1 MTSFYS
7 INIYVIDM
15 KNTFLFLA
23 LLVLSTTM
31 QAQNSEQNTKT
42 VKDSTKLEILDEVL
56 VKSVRVDADS
66 PITHTNVTKEDL
78 EIRNLGQDIPILLN
92 YLPSVVTTSDTG
104 AGIGYTG
111 LRIRGVSGGSTNVT
125 INGIAY
131 NDAES
136 LGTFWVNLPDF
147 SSSIESLQVQR
158 GVGSSTNGSG
168 AFGASINILT
178 NNQNKEASASTSH
191 SAGSFGTVKNNVQFS
206 TGVLNNRF
214 EVSGRLSKIKSNGF
228 IDRASSELK
237 SYFLQGTYKD
247 NNRLIK
253 AVVFGGGEKT
263 YQAWYGVDVFTIDD
277 DRTANIAGAIYNDN
291 GDLTG
296 YYDNQVDDYK
306 QDHYQLHWNE
316 KFNNQLSLNV
326 GLNYTYGRGFYEEY
340 TNDGDIASLGLM
352 PFTSN
357 GNNIDTMD
365 YIRQKWLDNDYYV
378 ANASLNF
385 KNNNLDIVAGASFS
399 KYIGDHF
406 GEIIWS
412 EYAAQL
418 NISKDHRYYFSEAN
432 KEDISAF
439 AKATVK
445 VMDKVSVFGDIQ
457 FRNVDYTTNGIVSDQ
472 SDFNLDE
479 NYSFFNPKFG
489 ISYNLNQENNL
500 YASYAIANRE
510 PSRGDFE
517 NNADVK
523 PEQLKD
529 LEVGYRYNTKKYRL
543 NANIYYMSYKDQLV
557 LTGGLDEVG
566 APIRAN
572 SGSSYRLGLEL
583 DGAIAVTKKFTIQ
596 SNLTL
601 SENKNLNEGQFL
613 NGEALGKTDIAYS
626 PGIVTSTSLIFKPL
640 NQLTLIA
647 INKYVGEQLMNN
659 IDDQDS
665 KLAGY
670 NTVDFN
676 ISYEIK
682 PKSIFKSILFNGV
695 INNVLDRE
703 YNGNGF
709 DYGGGYY
716 VYYPQAGS
724 NFLLGATFKF

>member
-1 MTSFYS
+1 
-7 INIYVIDM
+7 M

-92 YLPSVVTTSDTG
+92 YLPSVVTTSDAG

-340 TNDGDIASLGLM
+340 ANDGDIASLGLM

-385 KNNNLDIVAGASFS
+385 KNNNLDIVTGASYS

-418 NISKDHRYYFSEAN
+418 NISKDHRYYLSEAN

>member
-1 MTSFYS
+1 
-7 INIYVIDM
+7 M

>member
-92 YLPSVVTTSDTG
+92 YLPSVVTTSDAG

>member
-92 YLPSVVTTSDTG
+92 YLPSVVTTSDAG

-340 TNDGDIASLGLM
+340 ANDGDIASLGLM

-385 KNNNLDIVAGASFS
+385 KNNNLDIVAGASYS